1 MSIEIEHRTSN
12 HIITKMQHGNA
23 PQMMENLKGLN
34 SGLLKGSSWESR
46 KEAMKV
52 LSSGYGRERL
62 MASCLAPKTEQT
74 RVSCLECLTGWMTG
88 VNWVEPSL

>member
-1 MSIEIEHRTSN
+1 
-12 HIITKMQHGNA
+12 MQHGNA

-34 SGLLKGSSWESR
+34 SALFGEDKKDEITGSSWESR

-62 MASCLAPKTEQT
+62 MAVQRSVAK
-74 RVSCLECLTGWMTG
+74 S
-88 VNWVEPSL
+88 